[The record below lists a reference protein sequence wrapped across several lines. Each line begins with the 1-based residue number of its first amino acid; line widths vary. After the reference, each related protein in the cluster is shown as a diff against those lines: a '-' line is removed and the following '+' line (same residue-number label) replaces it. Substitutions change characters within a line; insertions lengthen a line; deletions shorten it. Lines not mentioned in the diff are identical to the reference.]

1 LNGDSKIAEK
11 SQTSCI
17 HCGKCCISGGP
28 ALHIDDKWLVEK
40 KRIPLDRLFTI
51 RQGEPAWDNVK
62 SQFIWASSDIIKI
75 KGKGSSWECTYYD
88 NDAKR
93 CTIYD
98 DRPNECGV
106 FKCWDPSETEAVY
119 GKNYLSRADLL
130 SSVEGLWDLIVEHQE
145 QCSFEPIKQMIK
157 ENPDPLVLPQNKLI
171 RNMIKYD
178 TVTRT
183 KTIDLVKINP
193 EWIDFLFGQPV
204 STIIQR
210 MITHKPT

>member
-1 LNGDSKIAEK
+1 MSGDSKIAEK

-17 HCGKCCISGGP
+17 RCGKCCISGGP

-40 KRIPLDRLFTI
+40 KRIPLDLLFTI

-62 SQFIWASSDIIKI
+62 NQFIWASSDIIKI

-93 CTIYD
+93 CAIYD
-98 DRPNECGV
+98 DRPNECRV
-106 FKCWDPSETEAVY
+106 FKCWNPSETEAIY

-145 QCSFEPIKQMIK
+145 QCSYMPIKQMMK
-157 ENPDPLVLPQNKLI
+157 ANPDPLVLPQDKLI

-178 TVTRT
+178 SVTRT

-204 STIIQR
+204 PTIIQR